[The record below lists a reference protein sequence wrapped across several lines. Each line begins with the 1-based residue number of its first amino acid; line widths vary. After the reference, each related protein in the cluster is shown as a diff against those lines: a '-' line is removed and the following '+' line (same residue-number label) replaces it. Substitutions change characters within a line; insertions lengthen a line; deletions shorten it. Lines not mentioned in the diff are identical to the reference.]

1 MLSLK
6 NVQHYYNSATAVDL
20 PDLILNSGSETLI
33 LGMSGSGKSTLMH
46 ILAGLLK
53 PSEGLYT
60 LNGTELYSMKES
72 DRDQYRGR
80 NIGII
85 FQQMH
90 LISTLN
96 VFDNLKLTQYMAG
109 LKQDIGWIEQ
119 LCEDLDFTEKMKSYP
134 DELSQGQKQR
144 VSIARAVVNKPKLLL
159 ADEPTS
165 SLDDLRSNDVIAL
178 LKDQA
183 QKSSATLIVSTH
195 DQRVKSHFSSVVNI
209 DNIQIELV

>member
-109 LKQDIGWIEQ
+109 LKQDIGCIEQ
-119 LCEDLDFTEKMKSYP
+119 LCEDLDFTEKLKSYP

>member
-109 LKQDIGWIEQ
+109 LKQDIGCIEQ
-119 LCEDLDFTEKMKSYP
+119 LCEDLDFTEKLKSYP

-165 SLDDLRSNDVIAL
+165 SLYDLRSNDVIAL